1 MIQRLIPLL
10 VLTGVWWSPR
20 AARAESFST
29 TTFGVMNR
37 TVSYQ
42 SPDMAG
48 QASSGSRTTNENLS
62 GSLLCE
68 RVASPTSFGLEFGA
82 GTCLQT
88 GGVRSFLQSMS
99 GQINLLW
106 YPLVTRTA
114 TEGDMGVR
122 TRVVTLANFYLIGVF
137 GFSKITHAQSQ
148 ITNVTITSDTM
159 DFGAGIGWSY
169 RLFSS
174 VSLGA
179 EATYV
184 NGSIMSKASTG
195 SSTAIAAGGV
205 ITVSL

>member
-1 MIQRLIPLL
+1 MKPLL
-10 VLTGVWWSPR
+10 GIFLILCPCT
-20 AARAESFST
+20 ALAESFST
-29 TTFGVMNR
+29 TSFGVMNR

-42 SPDMAG
+42 SPDFAG
-48 QASSGSRTTNENLS
+48 QSSNGSRTTNEALS

-82 GTCLQT
+82 GMCLQT
-88 GGVRSFLQSMS
+88 GGVKSFLQSL
-99 GQINLLW
+99 GGHVNLLW

-114 TEGDMGVR
+114 TEGDVGVR
-122 TRVVTLANFYLIGVF
+122 TRVVTLANFYLIGMF
-137 GFSKITHAQSQ
+137 GFSKITHAQSE

-159 DFGAGIGWSY
+159 DFGGGIGWSY

-179 EATYV
+179 EATYL
-184 NGSIMSKASTG
+184 NGSIMSEASTG
-195 SSTAIAAGGV
+195 SSTAISAGGV